1 MRVGQFVNPGHRIGV
16 TVLSTDEGFEA
27 SVRTTS

>member
-1 MRVGQFVNPGHRIGV
+1 MRVGQFVNPGDRIRV
-16 TVLSTDEGFEA
+16 TVLITDEGFEA